1 VTRSVR
7 WWAAVAI
14 GVGIVTACQE
24 RLTSPAE
31 CPELC
36 PGGSPQVFDTV
47 VPAIAGSDSS
57 FPAAADLAS
66 GGYVNRGRGT
76 ALLLS
81 NGLPASEDRPVYRFA
96 PRSDQIAV
104 RDTFRTFTV
113 DSALINVTI
122 VARDTLVGGLTLFLY
137 RIPSGVDSTVSFTG
151 IEPLLTPA
159 SLIDSIV
166 VPDSVHTGT
175 VSAKLDPTE
184 VGRVA
189 FAGTDSTLAIALKM
203 TASAP
208 TGIRVGSLT
217 SSTAATFTSFVT
229 VDVPDTGSVKHQSI
243 RRATA
248 FNIFLTENPLVPFDS
263 LLTVGGEPSSR
274 ALVRFGLSRPF
285 LDSTTIVRATLEV
298 TPVRPIISLPTDP
311 SVIQA
316 VAVVGDIGAKSP
328 LTIDTTAIRPDT
340 LPPIQTDTMLFDVTR
355 IVRAWQASSARPQS
369 IFLRIQFP
377 AQEAAT
383 FARAQ
388 FFSTRSHA
396 ADSSVLVAPRL
407 RITYQRSFAFENP

>member
-1 VTRSVR
+1 
-7 WWAAVAI
+7 
-14 GVGIVTACQE
+14 VGIVSACQE
-24 RLTSPAE
+24 RLTSPGE

-47 VPAIAGSDSS
+47 IPAVAGLDSS
-57 FPAAADLAS
+57 FPGAVDWAAG

-81 NGLPASEDRPVYRFA
+81 NGFPGSEDRPIYRFA

-113 DSALINVTI
+113 DSAQINLTL

-151 IEPLLTPA
+151 VEPFLAPA
-159 SLIDSIV
+159 NLIDSIV

-175 VSAKLDPTE
+175 VVAKLDPTE

-189 FAGTDSTLAIALKM
+189 FAGTDSTLAIALRV

-208 TGIRVGSLT
+208 TGVRVGSLA
-217 SSTAATFTSFVT
+217 SSTSATFTSFVT
-229 VDVPDTGSVKHQSI
+229 LDVPDTGSVKHQSVS
-243 RRATA
+243 RPTA
-248 FNIFLTENPLVPFDS
+248 FNTFVTQNPVVPVDS

-274 ALVRFGLSRPF
+274 ALVRFGLSRAF
-285 LDSTTIVRATLEV
+285 LDSASIVRATLEL
-298 TPVRPIISLPTDP
+298 TPVAPVYSLRGDP
-311 SVIQA
+311 SFMQA
-316 VAVVGDIGAKSP
+316 VPVVGDVGAKSP
-328 LTIDTTAIRPDT
+328 ISSDSIALRLGTDT
-340 LPPIQTDTMLFDVTR
+340 LPLVLSDTIQFNVTR
-355 IVRAWQASSARPQS
+355 HVQVWQASSERPQS
-369 IFLRIQFP
+369 IFLRIAP
-377 AQEAAT
+377 EAAT

-396 ADSSVLVAPRL
+396 ADPSVLVAPRL
-407 RITYQRSFAFENP
+407 RITYQRSFRFETP